1 MKAEQVKNIHQEQ
14 WKPPPPL
21 PSCITNDDME
31 ISYKP
36 KNEAAETEDKHSRL
50 AETQNVDMTYRTVR
64 GDLNL
69 DLNPEPDIERS

>member
-1 MKAEQVKNIHQEQ
+1 MET
-14 WKPPPPL
+14 PPPL

>member
-1 MKAEQVKNIHQEQ
+1 
-14 WKPPPPL
+14 
-21 PSCITNDDME
+21 ME